1 MLYEDLEIL
10 VFILS
15 YIISCISITILYMN
29 FFFLKINNILLIVKI
44 KEGYHF
50 ISIYQ

>member
-29 FFFLKINNILLIVKI
+29 ILKINNILLIVKI